1 MKKQR
6 RTKFE
11 IANIMLNAIK
21 ETKTLGIAKTMLL
34 QKSNLSP
41 QGFKEYYERLLKAD
55 LIEEVFKSKKGK
67 ESKGRRL
74 FLTGYGKEYVKKSN
88 QIIINQEN
96 LNKNFKL
103 NLDGISYC

>member
-1 MKKQR
+1 MIKLR

-21 ETKTLGIAKTMLL
+21 NTKSLGIRKTRLL
-34 QKSNLSP
+34 QASNLSP
-41 QGFKEYYERLLKAD
+41 QGFKEYYERLLNAN
-55 LIEEVFKSKKGK
+55 LIEEINESKKDK
-67 ESKGRRL
+67 RKKL

-103 NLDGISYC
+103 NLDGISYI